1 MAGLKRHFSQDFY
14 TKQPDFIEMNMPH
27 PNFDASF
34 AGAAEYA
41 EMYRSLGLQVV
52 PAKHPKEAPQW
63 KRPALPE
70 WRELENTLAP
80 DLTFQRWYGPTG
92 DHINRDNMGII
103 TGRCS
108 NLVVVDLDIQK
119 HPEAHLWWH
128 TMREMQKTAGEI
140 TTVCQKT
147 GGGGVQHFF
156 RIPEGWTAPTC
167 KTSIGVDIRGQGGF
181 AMCPPS
187 LHESGE
193 RYEWLLDQ
201 EPWNMDIVVMPQWLC
216 EEIDKLATEFGG
228 RSGPAG
234 QKTATPDH
242 TLTAF
247 GQIQDGREDYMTRF
261 VWGRMVD
268 LRREAPMVNDAFMAT
283 ECQKAFDLFITQV
296 KSRLPFDGV
305 SSNADLLEREGRG
318 ISMFRQKWH
327 HAAKQWESKVADHA
341 KQEPP
346 RKASKS
352 PLELD
357 GIRFD
362 PETGEIL
369 NEAPAPASTTFTVDD
384 EFAAAP
390 KPVDDF
396 RLIPAN
402 ELIDEPVK
410 WLVKDLLPSNSLAS
424 LYGKPGTY
432 KSFVA
437 LYTAAHIALG
447 RSVFGR
453 DTEQGD
459 VVYIA
464 GEGGAGLKKRYDALR
479 KRHDLPDVPNL
490 YFLKRQLNLRSKT
503 DDLARLIKEIKTNN
517 INPKLIVIDTLA
529 RAFAGGNENA
539 SEDMGAF
546 IAMIGLLQQAT
557 SAAVLLVHHSGKDEA
572 RGQRGHSSLLGA
584 VDAELELM
592 KLSEDDSLHRIG
604 QLTTTKQK
612 DGEDGIKFLFHMESV
627 SLSDIDPD
635 NTSLA
640 LVPVNDAEL
649 PAKKKQQRALN
660 QNDKAVLAA
669 LKSAIND
676 VGEMVGLPQI
686 PTGSRVVNV
695 SMWRQFYYSSS
706 PNEQETKKKTFSRA
720 IDMLVSTGTVCSWAN
735 YCWFPTD

>member
-1 MAGLKRHFSQDFY
+1 MSNL
-14 TKQPDFIEMNMPH
+14 
-27 PNFDASF
+27 NFDASF
-34 AGAAEYA
+34 AGAADYA
-41 EMYRSLGLQVV
+41 AMYREIGWQVV
-52 PAKHPKEAPQW
+52 PAKTPKEDKAW

-70 WRELENTLAP
+70 WRDLEHELAP
-80 DLTFQRWYGPTG
+80 DLTFQRWYGQNG
-92 DHINRDNMGII
+92 IHANRDNMGII
-103 TGRCS
+103 TGKCS

-119 HPEAHLWWH
+119 HPEAHLWWLQ
-128 TMREMQKTAGEI
+128 MREMQQSAIEI

-147 GGGGVQHFF
+147 GGGGFQHFF
-156 RIPEGWTAPTC
+156 RVPDGWTAPTC

-181 AMCPPS
+181 VMCPPS

-193 RYEWLLDQ
+193 RYEWMIDQ
-201 EPWNMDIVVMPQWLC
+201 EPWNTEVAVMPKWLC

-228 RSGPAG
+228 RSGPAN

-247 GQIQDGREDYMTRF
+247 GQIQDGREDYMMRF
-261 VWGRMVD
+261 IWGRMVD
-268 LRREAPMVNDAFMAT
+268 LRREAPMINDDFMET
-283 ECQKAFDLFITQV
+283 QCLKAFDLYVLQV
-296 KSRLPFDGV
+296 KSRLPIDGV
-305 SSNADLLEREGRG
+305 STNADLLEREGRG
-318 ISMFRQKWH
+318 ISMFKQKWH
-327 HAAKQWESKVADHA
+327 HAAKQWETKVADHA
-341 KQEPP
+341 RDEPP
-346 RKASKS
+346 KKATKS

-369 NEAPAPASTTFTVDD
+369 TDVSVQPQSNALED
-384 EFAAAP
+384 EFAAPP
-390 KPVDDF
+390 KAKDDF
-396 RLIPAN
+396 RLIPAH
-402 ELIDEPVK
+402 ELIDEPVR
-410 WLVKDLLPSNSLAS
+410 WLVKDLIPANSLAS

-437 LYTAAHIALG
+437 LYAASHIALG
-447 RSVFGR
+447 RRVFDR

-479 KRHDLPDVPNL
+479 KKHNLPDVTNL

-546 IAMIGLLQQAT
+546 IAIIGLLQQAT
-557 SAAVLLVHHSGKDEA
+557 SSAVLLVHHSGKDEA

-592 KLSEDDSLHRIG
+592 KLSEDDSLHRVG

-612 DGEDGIKFLFHMESV
+612 DGDDGIKFLFHMETV
-627 SLSDIDPD
+627 HLSDIDPE
-635 NTSLA
+635 NASLA
-640 LVPVNDAEL
+640 LVPVTDAEM

-669 LKSAIND
+669 LKAALND
-676 VGEMVGLPQI
+676 VGEIVGLPQI
-686 PTGSRVVNV
+686 PTGMRVVNV
-695 SMWRQFYYSSS
+695 SIWRQFYYSSS

-720 IDMLVSTGTVCSWAN
+720 IDRLVSTGTVCSWAN
-735 YCWFPTD
+735 YCWFPED